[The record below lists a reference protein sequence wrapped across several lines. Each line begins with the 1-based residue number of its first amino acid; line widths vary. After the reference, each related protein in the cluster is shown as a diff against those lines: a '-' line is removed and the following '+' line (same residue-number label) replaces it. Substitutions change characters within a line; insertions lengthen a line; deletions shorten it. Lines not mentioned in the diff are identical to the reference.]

1 LGWDCGQTPHRQ
13 GTELDQPSDRARGH
27 KREDRTARKGPGVTA
42 QYLILAVIL
51 AFTLNHANRFVRA
64 AGTLLA
70 GIGLAFIVL
79 SIVLADLDGTFA
91 ALPGGLKEAGPL
103 LLNAQAVIASAAV
116 LFLLWAAWRQVR
128 RPAVAPVPWGNTAG
142 AFGLV
147 SRYAH
152 WASAV
157 LILCLVPMGL
167 FMAVLP
173 EGSPDREVFVAV
185 HQTLGITVLVLV
197 LLRLAWLRRSAPPP
211 LPSGLKPWERR
222 LAGALH
228 PVLYGLILALPV
240 TGLLL
245 SVSQG
250 GPLELYGWMAPLPAD
265 SGRAAGRVWA
275 VLHNQVLPVL
285 FYGVIALHLGA
296 VLKHQFLARR
306 PDDVRRMLR

>member
-1 LGWDCGQTPHRQ
+1 M
-13 GTELDQPSDRARGH
+13 
-27 KREDRTARKGPGVTA
+27 TA
-42 QYLILAVIL
+42 QYLILAVVL
-51 AFTLNHANRFVRA
+51 AFTLNHANPFVRA
-64 AGTLLA
+64 GGTLLA
-70 GIGLAFIVL
+70 AVGLAFIVL

-91 ALPGGLKEAGPL
+91 ALPAGMGATRPL

-128 RPAVAPVPWGNTAG
+128 RPMAVPVPWRNTG
-142 AFGLV
+142 DAFGLV

-167 FMAVLP
+167 FMTVLP
-173 EGSPDREVFVAV
+173 EGSPDRGMFVAV
-185 HQTLGITVLVLV
+185 HQTLGVTVLVLV

-211 LPSGLKPWERR
+211 LPADLKPWERR

-228 PVLYGLILALPV
+228 PVLYGLILGLPI

-245 SVSQG
+245 SLSRG
-250 GPLELYGWMAPLPAD
+250 GPLEIYGWLVPLPA
-265 SGRAAGRVWA
+265 SVGGEAWSVWA

-285 FYGVIALHLGA
+285 FYGVIAMHLGA
-296 VLKHQFLARR
+296 VLKHHFLARR
-306 PDDVRRMLR
+306 PADVRRMLR

>member
-1 LGWDCGQTPHRQ
+1 M
-13 GTELDQPSDRARGH
+13 
-27 KREDRTARKGPGVTA
+27 TA
-42 QYLILAVIL
+42 QYLILAVVL
-51 AFTLNHANRFVRA
+51 AFTLNHASPFVRA
-64 AGTLLA
+64 GGTLLA
-70 GIGLAFIVL
+70 AVGLAFIVL

-91 ALPGGLKEAGPL
+91 ALPPEVGAARPL

-128 RPAVAPVPWGNTAG
+128 RPMAVPVPWRNTG
-142 AFGLV
+142 DAFGLV

-152 WASAV
+152 WTSAV

-167 FMAVLP
+167 FMTVLP
-173 EGSPDREVFVAV
+173 EGSPDRGMFVAV

-211 LPSGLKPWERR
+211 LPADLKPWERR

-228 PVLYGLILALPV
+228 PVLYGLVLGLPV

-245 SVSQG
+245 SLSQG
-250 GPLELYGWMAPLPAD
+250 GPLEIYGWLVPLPAGV
-265 SGRAAGRVWA
+265 GRGAWPVWA

-285 FYGVIALHLGA
+285 FYGVIAMHLTA
-296 VLKHQFLARR
+296 VLKHHFLARR
-306 PDDVRRMLR
+306 TSDVRRMLR